1 MLIEQFDTESEMN
14 EFYYNDISDLVRQFP
29 TADAKT
35 KFMIMKKLKSLTES
49 FVDYYDCFDDDQ
61 A

>member
-1 MLIEQFDTESEMN
+1 MTQQLDTESEMN

-49 FVDYYDCFDDDQ
+49 FVDYYDCFETEE
-61 A
+61 

>member
-1 MLIEQFDTESEMN
+1 MLNEQLDTESEMN
-14 EFYYNDISDLVRQFP
+14 QFYYNDISNLVRQFP

-49 FVDYYDCFDDDQ
+49 FLDYYDYFETEE
-61 A
+61 